1 MAEANIQRLVRRAL
15 ALCLTFALTAGL
27 ALPAFAENGDTSAP
41 APIQQSY
48 EIEGVTYYNTN
59 STNFDNPVY
68 YLTDL
73 LNAKMPEFG
82 NRSMADMWLEI
93 GFGMLCADRSSTPD
107 KYFEYVDKSLT
118 SSQRNYEI
126 PYPDDSGNHLEFRV
140 ESTDAVYAANFKQ
153 ALNKLFPG
161 AVYDRIDALKPYTSE
176 ADGTADR
183 DVVAARLGVL
193 DANPPEVD
201 CDLVVYAYFTDF
213 SAVVLTPDA
222 NGKDNYVPVTI
233 SDTGSITDKS
243 FASDV
248 KNLTSAQV
256 TATQSLSTAWSNTV
270 TSQVNGS
277 ESYTFGTSLT
287 VGTEV
292 GFEGVFKAKVEG
304 TISQSDAF
312 SKGWSQGE
320 SVSKSDTVS
329 ESVSVTLP
337 PYTNVVL
344 NQGHTD
350 TVIETRYNCPIGIRY
365 KVILCA
371 CEEGASRS
379 EAFKASFEPD
389 ARADLYTR
397 AIKNAA
403 ADIEEDKG
411 ALHKGIHW
419 LKVLPVHDT
428 QKLVELAATHAPIAP
443 VGATFLQKLNTAYTE
458 VKSIAPLEP
467 LRVIKIQPP
476 NVSFIDTEEL
486 SYQNLNYLRAEMKVG
501 DSSYTNYLQL
511 EGLNVY
517 DSPYYGFSPRQ
528 GHWIVVHPD
537 GSEWTGSDAPV
548 VLTKDAASGYT
559 RYTAVRTGTC
569 FLKYII
575 DEDVYTTVTDA
586 DKYTKNADLLAT
598 AALEITVSGQ
608 KSYTNPQGIVTVSGS
623 YVGAVGNEP
632 ENLERDGGLR
642 VMLTDMSGVELD
654 LPWFWQKQELD
665 SRGIR
670 VNDRNEFSFTK
681 PGDYHV
687 RAVCDELGAV
697 SDWITIHA
705 HNYSYTADAATLNA
719 VCSEGDSSGAFTI
732 LPPAKTAYNDG
743 LSPEA
748 TVTGSVP
755 GVNTIAVTY
764 SHNGT
769 VLSGAPTDAGEY
781 TASIT
786 LGGVAAEQSYTI
798 RGNYVTK
805 APTARD
811 LTYNAENQQLVL
823 PGSAESVMYYA
834 LGGEAAA
841 PADADFSAA
850 IPEAVNAGTYHVWFR
865 AVDPLGVY
873 PPSAPIGPV
882 SVTVKKASGKVP
894 PAPKAAAVDAASIT
908 LETVDGCEYGIEHRL
923 SLSEGNILRYFAW
936 QDSPVFTN
944 LAEDHS
950 FTFAQRYKESDNYEP
965 SGASEH
971 LSISTLRAGEDP
983 QILSDPGA
991 KESLSC
997 TGKAQTLIM
1006 DGGKV
1011 HNGFMQFALGE
1022 SDDTAPGDE
1031 SFSAAWPT
1039 GTHVGSYYVWYRGVG
1054 PAGTAPTAA
1063 KCLTVKIVQG
1073 TPQILLGKTDLP
1085 YTGRAQSLVPDAQ
1098 VHPAGSF
1105 TVYYSLGDT
1114 ENELLAP
1121 PMATDPG
1128 VYEVYYRIESNSPD
1142 FVSVPYGEPLTV
1154 RILRDLSGMAVH
1166 IEGWTF
1172 GDEPKAPSV
1181 SGNVY
1186 DLPVSYS
1193 YIEMGASRDT
1203 AVTEP
1208 PTEAGEY
1215 TVIATLYDDQG
1226 NGYFTLSADF
1236 SVAKKLPIPGEDFEL
1251 LPLSPAYNG
1260 AYQPLL
1266 SLSAGDSGLKLW
1278 YSFDKRNTLAG
1289 VPKKRDAGS
1298 YEIWYKVTG
1307 GKNYLDRNEW
1317 LGPVTASI
1325 LPASIA
1331 GTDLKLDGTLGL
1343 RFYVLADSKALD
1355 GAYMEF
1361 ALHGKSERIPA
1372 AEAEQSE
1379 SYLVFTCPVR
1389 SIEMAEPVSASFH
1402 CGGTTAEAACSIKQ
1416 YLENLRSNGFTE
1428 NALLEAIENY
1438 GHYVQPYMARL
1449 HGLSFGEG
1457 GDYAA
1462 MPAASSITPLPA
1474 LTDYQ
1479 LGYGPEGYD
1488 EELVKSMH
1496 YNLTL
1501 DSATTLNVRLSFKSA
1516 PGTVTAAVDGVE
1528 CPVTDKGNLTYQIEI
1543 PNIAANNLGYAW
1555 QVQFMADGR
1564 TVYDA
1569 NMSALSY
1576 VNTVLTAGQ
1585 GYEDENLALTALYDF
1600 CAAARAYNP

>member
-1 MAEANIQRLVRRAL
+1 MAEATIQRLVRCAL
-15 ALCLTFALTAGL
+15 ALCLALALTAGL
-27 ALPAFAENGDTSAP
+27 ALPAFAENGDTPAP

-59 STNFDNPVY
+59 SKNFDNPVY

-93 GFGMLCADRSSTPD
+93 GFGLTCANHDSTPE
-107 KYFEYVDKSLT
+107 KYFEYVEKSLT
-118 SSQRNYEI
+118 TSQRNYEI
-126 PYPDDSGNHLEFRV
+126 PYEGNEPGNQKCFYV
-140 ESTDAVYAANFKQ
+140 QSCDAIYATNFKQ
-153 ALNKLFPG
+153 ALTKLYPNG
-161 AVYDRIDALKPYTSE
+161 VYDRINCLKPYTSE

-183 DVVAARLGVL
+183 DVVAAYL
-193 DANPPEVD
+193 DVEDFNDDTDTVRT
-201 CDLVVYAYFTDF
+201 VFAYFTDF

-222 NGKDNYVPVTI
+222 GGRDNYVPVTI
-233 SDTGSITDKS
+233 SDSGSMTDRS

-256 TATQSLSTAWSNTV
+256 SATQSLSTAWTNTV
-270 TSQVNGS
+270 TSQVSGS
-277 ESYTFGTSLT
+277 ENYSFGASLT

-292 GFEGVFKAKVEG
+292 GFEGIFKAKVEG
-304 TISQSDAF
+304 TISQSEAF
-312 SKGWSQGE
+312 SKGWANGD

-365 KVILCA
+365 RVILCVQDA
-371 CEEGASRS
+371 DWEKEYD
-379 EAFKASFEPD
+379 FKVSFEPD
-389 ARADLYTR
+389 ARADLNTR
-397 AIKNAA
+397 AVKNAA

-419 LKVLPVHDT
+419 MKVLPFGHT
-428 QKLVELAATHAPIAP
+428 KELVELVSTHAPVAP
-443 VGATFLQKLNTAYTE
+443 VGATFLQKLNTSYTE
-458 VKSIAPLEP
+458 VRSIAPLEP
-467 LRVIKIQPP
+467 LRVIKILPP

-486 SYQNLNYLRAEMKVG
+486 SYQNLNYLRADMKVG
-501 DSSYTNYLQL
+501 DSSYPNYLQL

-528 GHWIVVHPD
+528 GHWTVVRPD
-537 GSEWTGSDAPV
+537 GSEWTGRDVPV

-608 KSYTNPQGIVTVSGS
+608 KAYTNPQGIVTVSGS

-632 ENLERDGGLR
+632 EKLERDGGLR
-642 VMLTDMSGVELD
+642 VTLTDMSGVEMD

-665 SRGIR
+665 SRGIQ
-670 VNDRNEFSFTK
+670 VDDGNEFSFTK

-697 SDWITIHA
+697 SDWITIHV
-705 HNYSYTADAATLNA
+705 HDYSYTADAATLNA

-732 LPPAKTAYNDG
+732 LPPAKTACNDG

-755 GVNTIAVTY
+755 GVNTTAVTY
-764 SHNGT
+764 SRNGT
-769 VLSGAPTDAGEY
+769 ALSGAPADAGEY

-786 LGGVAAEQSYTI
+786 LGGVTAAQSYTI
-798 RGNYVTK
+798 QGNYVTK

-834 LGGEAAA
+834 LGDEAAA

-882 SVTVKKASGKVP
+882 SVTVKKASGRVP
-894 PAPKAAAVDAASIT
+894 PAPKIAALDATSIT
-908 LETVDGCEYGIEHRL
+908 LETMDGCQYGIEHRY
-923 SLSEGNILRYFAW
+923 SLPGLEPFYYFTW

-950 FTFAQRYKESDNYEP
+950 FTFALRYQESDNYEP

-971 LSISTLRAGEDP
+971 VSISTLRAGEEP
-983 QILSDPGA
+983 YIRSDPEA
-991 KESLSC
+991 EESLSC
-997 TGKAQTLIM
+997 TGKAQPLIYRE
-1006 DGGKV
+1006 GTV

-1022 SDDTAPGDE
+1022 SDETAPGDE

-1039 GTHVGSYYVWYRGVG
+1039 GTHVGSYYVWYRAVG
-1054 PAGTAPTAA
+1054 PQGTAPTAA
-1063 KCLTVKIVQG
+1063 KCLTVKIIQG
-1073 TPQILLGKTDLP
+1073 TPRILLGKTDLP

-1098 VHPAGSF
+1098 VHPAVPV

-1172 GDEPKAPSV
+1172 GDEPNAPSV
-1181 SGNVY
+1181 SGNEY

-1193 YIEMGASRDT
+1193 YIEKGASGDT
-1203 AVTEP
+1203 AVAEP
-1208 PTEAGEY
+1208 PKEAGDY

-1226 NGYFTLSADF
+1226 NGQFTLSADF
-1236 SVAKKLPIPGEDFEL
+1236 SVAKKLPVPGEDFQL
-1251 LPLSPAYNG
+1251 APLSPAYNG
-1260 AYQPLL
+1260 AYQPLV

-1289 VPKKRDAGS
+1289 VPRKRDAGS
-1298 YEIWYKVTG
+1298 YEIWYKVSG

-1361 ALHGKSERIPA
+1361 ALHGRNKRIPA
-1372 AEAEQSE
+1372 AEAEQSG

-1389 SIEMAEPVSASFH
+1389 SIEMAEPVSASFR
-1402 CGGTTAEAACSIKQ
+1402 CGGTAAEAACSIRQ
-1416 YLENLRSNGFTE
+1416 YLENLRAQGFAE

-1438 GHYVQPYMARL
+1438 GHYAQPYMARL
-1449 HGLSFGEG
+1449 HGISIGEG

-1462 MPAASSITPLPA
+1462 MPVASSITPLMA
-1474 LTDYQ
+1474 LSDYQ
-1479 LGYGPEGYD
+1479 LSYGPEGYD
-1488 EELVKSMH
+1488 EKLVQSMH

-1516 PGTVTAAVDGVE
+1516 PGTVTATVDGVK
-1528 CPVTDKGNLTYQIEI
+1528 CPVIDKGNLTYEIEI

-1555 QVQFMADGR
+1555 QVRFMADGR

-1569 NMSALSY
+1569 SMSALSY
-1576 VNTVLTAGQ
+1576 VNTVLSAGQ

-1600 CAAARAYNP
+1600 CAAAKAYKP